1 MREEDTWSKD
11 KIEDFEN
18 YLSNQRN
25 GNRQVLGFI
34 YGMCHNKD
42 KNYSNELS
50 FTFRHGYCYQ
60 FACMLRDTFNRGAVC
75 IAAPNEHIIWLDEDN
90 IAYDVNGVYIT
101 QCEYIQVSKMNWDVL
116 SAFLHIPF
124 HEKEFGSEESY
135 AQWLIET
142 ASSEETIDEYFRWS
156 PFSRDNKYLDW
167 SKRGINSNKESKESA
182 LINLV
187 GRVGVCNVT
196 DIVGKV

>member
-1 MREEDTWSKD
+1 MKEEDTWSKE
-11 KIEDFEN
+11 KIEDFER
-18 YLSNQRN
+18 YFISQQN

-42 KNYSNELS
+42 KDYCNELS

-60 FACMLRDTFNRGAVC
+60 FACMLKETFNRGAVC
-75 IAAPNEHIIWLDEDN
+75 LAAPNEHIIWLDTDN

-101 QCEYIQVSKMNWDVL
+101 QCEYIPVSKMNWDVL

-124 HEKEFGSEESY
+124 HEEFGSEEKY

-142 ASSEETIDEYFRWS
+142 ASSDETVDEYFRWS
-156 PFSRDNKYLDW
+156 PFYRDHLGLDW
-167 SKRGINSNKESKESA
+167 SKRGINSYKESKSSA
-182 LINLV
+182 LDSLV
-187 GRVGVCNVT
+187 GRVGVCGVT
-196 DIVGKV
+196 DIMGKV